1 MVRAGT
7 SRGKHRLGRA
17 LVVGEIALALT
28 LLSGASLAIYSVWK
42 LEHVDV
48 GLKTDHV
55 LTFFLP
61 LPETRSK
68 DAGSF
73 CPHYVH
79 HRTDEKVR
87 RRQRYCPLPTQT
99 ALKSRLI

>member
-28 LLSGASLAIYSVWK
+28 LLSGASLTIHSVWK

-68 DAGSF
+68 DADHFAPTMFITEPTKRCGDD
-73 CPHYVH
+73 YVI
-79 HRTDEKVR
+79 
-87 RRQRYCPLPTQT
+87 
-99 ALKSRLI
+99 ALCQHKQL